1 MFCSYGVTSGVV
13 TAGVSLA
20 RDTPAVTGLPIRSC
34 YWMKNQS
41 PPETTLFAVQL
52 GKSQARWLAR
62 DLTELFVLEATLEA
76 RSQIK
81 IGFKALK

>member
-1 MFCSYGVTSGVV
+1 MFCSYEVTFGVV
-13 TAGVSLA
+13 TAEVSLA
-20 RDTPAVTGLPIRSC
+20 RQTPAVFRLSTTSS

-52 GKSQARWLAR
+52 GKSQARWPAR
-62 DLTELFVLEATLEA
+62 DLSELFVLEATLEA